1 MDNSTRRMI
10 NSLAEDVL
18 SAYNISVPIGNI
30 DEIVEKLGGTIQKE
44 AFFSDGAVEKE
55 GNGFKIIVSPF
66 QDEKRER
73 FTIAHELGHLFL
85 HMGYRTNNELWEKQ
99 ENNIYHRIGN
109 SEKEYQANEFAAAF
123 LMPATE
129 YLAVLNKVAEGNM
142 VDTSKI
148 AEYFNVS
155 IEAAANDFVALRLRY
170 KILDF
175 LLEDPFVGI
184 KTEYLILSDKF
195 DIALK
200 DLLQRT
206 VFLQE
211 TELYQKIIAFC
222 GKWNKYNG
230 YIGLKVQPSNNGQY
244 VRMNQVLMEDYEE
257 IEAIVQRMKSEI
269 CEIYESISQ

>member
-99 ENNIYHRIGN
+99 ENNIYHRTGN

-129 YLAVLNKVAEGNM
+129 YLSVLNKVAEGNM

-155 IEAAANDFVALRLRY
+155 IEAAANRGKFLGYLR
-170 KILDF
+170 
-175 LLEDPFVGI
+175 
-184 KTEYLILSDKF
+184 
-195 DIALK
+195 
-200 DLLQRT
+200 
-206 VFLQE
+206 
-211 TELYQKIIAFC
+211 
-222 GKWNKYNG
+222 W
-230 YIGLKVQPSNNGQY
+230 
-244 VRMNQVLMEDYEE
+244 
-257 IEAIVQRMKSEI
+257 
-269 CEIYESISQ
+269 

>member
-1 MDNSTRRMI
+1 MTMDNSTRRMI

-129 YLAVLNKVAEGNM
+129 YLSVLNKVAEGNM

-148 AEYFNVS
+148 AEY
-155 IEAAANDFVALRLRY
+155 
-170 KILDF
+170 
-175 LLEDPFVGI
+175 
-184 KTEYLILSDKF
+184 LSDF
-195 DIALK
+195 SVLS
-200 DLLQRT
+200 
-206 VFLQE
+206 VFLSLPLFHSAVNLSMDRYPHN
-211 TELYQKIIAFC
+211 TDTASGLRSKSAGC
-222 GKWNKYNG
+222 GCSSYRT
-230 YIGLKVQPSNNGQY
+230 YRASH
-244 VRMNQVLMEDYEE
+244 
-257 IEAIVQRMKSEI
+257 
-269 CEIYESISQ
+269 

>member
-109 SEKEYQANEFAAAF
+109 SEKEYQANEFVAAF

-129 YLAVLNKVAEGNM
+129 YLSVLNKVAEGNM

-155 IEAAANDFVALRLRY
+155 IEAAANRGKFLGYLR
-170 KILDF
+170 
-175 LLEDPFVGI
+175 
-184 KTEYLILSDKF
+184 
-195 DIALK
+195 
-200 DLLQRT
+200 
-206 VFLQE
+206 
-211 TELYQKIIAFC
+211 
-222 GKWNKYNG
+222 W
-230 YIGLKVQPSNNGQY
+230 
-244 VRMNQVLMEDYEE
+244 
-257 IEAIVQRMKSEI
+257 
-269 CEIYESISQ
+269 

>member
-18 SAYNISVPIGNI
+18 SAYNIAVPIGNI

-129 YLAVLNKVAEGNM
+129 YLSVLNKVAEGNM

-155 IEAAANDFVALRLRY
+155 IEAAANRGKFLGYLR
-170 KILDF
+170 
-175 LLEDPFVGI
+175 
-184 KTEYLILSDKF
+184 
-195 DIALK
+195 
-200 DLLQRT
+200 
-206 VFLQE
+206 
-211 TELYQKIIAFC
+211 
-222 GKWNKYNG
+222 W
-230 YIGLKVQPSNNGQY
+230 
-244 VRMNQVLMEDYEE
+244 
-257 IEAIVQRMKSEI
+257 
-269 CEIYESISQ
+269 

>member
-18 SAYNISVPIGNI
+18 SAYNISVPIENI

-129 YLAVLNKVAEGNM
+129 YLSVLNKVAEGNM

-155 IEAAANDFVALRLRY
+155 IEAAANRGKFLGYLR
-170 KILDF
+170 
-175 LLEDPFVGI
+175 
-184 KTEYLILSDKF
+184 
-195 DIALK
+195 
-200 DLLQRT
+200 
-206 VFLQE
+206 
-211 TELYQKIIAFC
+211 
-222 GKWNKYNG
+222 W
-230 YIGLKVQPSNNGQY
+230 
-244 VRMNQVLMEDYEE
+244 
-257 IEAIVQRMKSEI
+257 
-269 CEIYESISQ
+269 

>member
-123 LMPATE
+123 
-129 YLAVLNKVAEGNM
+129 
-142 VDTSKI
+142 
-148 AEYFNVS
+148 
-155 IEAAANDFVALRLRY
+155 
-170 KILDF
+170 
-175 LLEDPFVGI
+175 
-184 KTEYLILSDKF
+184 
-195 DIALK
+195 
-200 DLLQRT
+200 
-206 VFLQE
+206 
-211 TELYQKIIAFC
+211 
-222 GKWNKYNG
+222 
-230 YIGLKVQPSNNGQY
+230 
-244 VRMNQVLMEDYEE
+244 
-257 IEAIVQRMKSEI
+257 
-269 CEIYESISQ
+269 

>member
-18 SAYNISVPIGNI
+18 SAYNIAVPIGNI

-109 SEKEYQANEFAAAF
+109 SEKEYQANEVAAAF

-129 YLAVLNKVAEGNM
+129 YLAVLHKVAEGNM

-155 IEAAANDFVALRLRY
+155 IEAAANRGKFLGYLR
-170 KILDF
+170 
-175 LLEDPFVGI
+175 
-184 KTEYLILSDKF
+184 
-195 DIALK
+195 
-200 DLLQRT
+200 
-206 VFLQE
+206 
-211 TELYQKIIAFC
+211 
-222 GKWNKYNG
+222 W
-230 YIGLKVQPSNNGQY
+230 
-244 VRMNQVLMEDYEE
+244 
-257 IEAIVQRMKSEI
+257 
-269 CEIYESISQ
+269 

>member
-99 ENNIYHRIGN
+99 EN
-109 SEKEYQANEFAAAF
+109 KEYQANEFAAAF

-155 IEAAANDFVALRLRY
+155 IEAAANRGKFLGYLR
-170 KILDF
+170 
-175 LLEDPFVGI
+175 
-184 KTEYLILSDKF
+184 
-195 DIALK
+195 
-200 DLLQRT
+200 
-206 VFLQE
+206 
-211 TELYQKIIAFC
+211 
-222 GKWNKYNG
+222 W
-230 YIGLKVQPSNNGQY
+230 
-244 VRMNQVLMEDYEE
+244 
-257 IEAIVQRMKSEI
+257 
-269 CEIYESISQ
+269 

>member
-109 SEKEYQANEFAAAF
+109 SEKEY
-123 LMPATE
+123 
-129 YLAVLNKVAEGNM
+129 
-142 VDTSKI
+142 
-148 AEYFNVS
+148 
-155 IEAAANDFVALRLRY
+155 
-170 KILDF
+170 
-175 LLEDPFVGI
+175 
-184 KTEYLILSDKF
+184 
-195 DIALK
+195 
-200 DLLQRT
+200 
-206 VFLQE
+206 
-211 TELYQKIIAFC
+211 
-222 GKWNKYNG
+222 
-230 YIGLKVQPSNNGQY
+230 
-244 VRMNQVLMEDYEE
+244 
-257 IEAIVQRMKSEI
+257 
-269 CEIYESISQ
+269 

>member
-1 MDNSTRRMI
+1 MKRLASLWKNVSPVQYVKYLICGRVKMDKNMQQSIYVVKFLI

-155 IEAAANDFVALRLRY
+155 IEAAANRGKFLGYLR
-170 KILDF
+170 
-175 LLEDPFVGI
+175 
-184 KTEYLILSDKF
+184 
-195 DIALK
+195 
-200 DLLQRT
+200 
-206 VFLQE
+206 
-211 TELYQKIIAFC
+211 
-222 GKWNKYNG
+222 W
-230 YIGLKVQPSNNGQY
+230 
-244 VRMNQVLMEDYEE
+244 
-257 IEAIVQRMKSEI
+257 
-269 CEIYESISQ
+269 

>member
-129 YLAVLNKVAEGNM
+129 YLAVLNKVSEGNM

-155 IEAAANDFVALRLRY
+155 IEAAANRGKFLGDLR
-170 KILDF
+170 
-175 LLEDPFVGI
+175 
-184 KTEYLILSDKF
+184 
-195 DIALK
+195 
-200 DLLQRT
+200 
-206 VFLQE
+206 
-211 TELYQKIIAFC
+211 
-222 GKWNKYNG
+222 W
-230 YIGLKVQPSNNGQY
+230 
-244 VRMNQVLMEDYEE
+244 
-257 IEAIVQRMKSEI
+257 
-269 CEIYESISQ
+269 

>member
-129 YLAVLNKVAEGNM
+129 YLAVLNKVA
-142 VDTSKI
+142 
-148 AEYFNVS
+148 
-155 IEAAANDFVALRLRY
+155 
-170 KILDF
+170 
-175 LLEDPFVGI
+175 
-184 KTEYLILSDKF
+184 
-195 DIALK
+195 
-200 DLLQRT
+200 
-206 VFLQE
+206 
-211 TELYQKIIAFC
+211 
-222 GKWNKYNG
+222 
-230 YIGLKVQPSNNGQY
+230 
-244 VRMNQVLMEDYEE
+244 
-257 IEAIVQRMKSEI
+257 
-269 CEIYESISQ
+269 

>member
-155 IEAAANDFVALRLRY
+155 IEAAANIGKFLGYLR
-170 KILDF
+170 
-175 LLEDPFVGI
+175 
-184 KTEYLILSDKF
+184 
-195 DIALK
+195 
-200 DLLQRT
+200 
-206 VFLQE
+206 
-211 TELYQKIIAFC
+211 
-222 GKWNKYNG
+222 W
-230 YIGLKVQPSNNGQY
+230 
-244 VRMNQVLMEDYEE
+244 
-257 IEAIVQRMKSEI
+257 
-269 CEIYESISQ
+269 

>member
-85 HMGYRTNNELWEKQ
+85 HVGYRTNNELWEKQ

-129 YLAVLNKVAEGNM
+129 YLSVLNKVAEGNM

-155 IEAAANDFVALRLRY
+155 IEAAANRGKFLGYLR
-170 KILDF
+170 
-175 LLEDPFVGI
+175 
-184 KTEYLILSDKF
+184 
-195 DIALK
+195 
-200 DLLQRT
+200 
-206 VFLQE
+206 
-211 TELYQKIIAFC
+211 
-222 GKWNKYNG
+222 W
-230 YIGLKVQPSNNGQY
+230 
-244 VRMNQVLMEDYEE
+244 
-257 IEAIVQRMKSEI
+257 
-269 CEIYESISQ
+269 

>member
-129 YLAVLNKVAEGNM
+129 YLSVLNKVAEGNM
-142 VDTSKI
+142 V
-148 AEYFNVS
+148 S
-155 IEAAANDFVALRLRY
+155 IR
-170 KILDF
+170 
-175 LLEDPFVGI
+175 
-184 KTEYLILSDKF
+184 
-195 DIALK
+195 
-200 DLLQRT
+200 
-206 VFLQE
+206 
-211 TELYQKIIAFC
+211 
-222 GKWNKYNG
+222 
-230 YIGLKVQPSNNGQY
+230 
-244 VRMNQVLMEDYEE
+244 
-257 IEAIVQRMKSEI
+257 
-269 CEIYESISQ
+269 